1 MKSLLPPNHTA
12 LEKNIASAGEDA
24 FDIAS
29 IKVIKN
35 IDEVPMQFLSFLAY
49 QKSVDY
55 WDESWQDALKRQVIK
70 DAKEQ
75 HKIKGTAAAIK
86 QALEPFG
93 YEVKLIE
100 WFNQSPIGTPG
111 TFALELDL
119 IGRELNAEV
128 FYEVNRLI
136 YESKAASRHISNLQ
150 ITSNPIMPNVI
161 VFAAQHAVT
170 FESRPLL

>member
-12 LEKNIASAGEDA
+12 LEKNIASAGGDA

-75 HKIKGTAAAIK
+75 HKIKGTTAAIK
-86 QALEPFG
+86 IAFKPFG

-100 WFNQSPIGTPG
+100 WFQVNPNLTPG
-111 TFALELDL
+111 TFDLELDL
-119 IGRELNAEV
+119 IGNELSQEV
-128 FYEVNRLI
+128 FWEVNRLVKDA
-136 YESKAASRHISNLQ
+136 KAASRVLGNLK
-150 ITSNPIMPNVI
+150 ITSNPILNIHNILVNQT
-161 VFAAQHAVT
+161 ALT
-170 FESRPLL
+170 FSSLPRD

>member
-1 MKSLLPPNHTA
+1 MKTLLPNATKLEIA
-12 LEKNIASAGEDA
+12 LAATGAYAFQQPSLTLIQDFDLVPED
-24 FDIAS
+24 
-29 IKVIKN
+29 
-35 IDEVPMQFLSFLAY
+35 FLPALAW
-49 QKSVDY
+49 QESVDY
-55 WDESWQDALKRQVIK
+55 WDHKFVPSLKRELIK
-70 DAKEQ
+70 KSRQQ
-75 HKIKGTAAAIK
+75 HKIKGTPAAIK
-86 QALEPFG
+86 QALTPFG
-93 YEVKLIE
+93 YEIKLIE

-136 YESKAASRHISNLQ
+136 YESKSASRHISNLQ
-150 ITSNPIMPNVI
+150 ITSNPILPNVI